1 METYD
6 FLQEV
11 VKPFINSDYQD
22 FSSKKVEGY
31 SLFVSKFEKPYVQ
44 AMVRGDILE
53 LLQNIEVKYVEVTKR
68 EANLYKSQISRWYVN
83 GFTDTYNGC
92 RRNDLKHPFVNHDY
106 LTLASKF
113 KPVEDLNCGQW
124 NKDKF
129 RKYSINLGRY
139 EGILFYVAERE
150 TILSI
155 EKKEVKSKTPV
166 SEVIK
171 EENVF
176 NLDGQNDMQVVN
188 TANCDIPRET
198 TANCR
203 VTSNR
208 KGRKQAFCNLS
219 NHSLVGIVTDKTNSF
234 QLGQE
239 ISQVIVSEINSES
252 RPQEVVALTIALEIC
267 ELIPNLEENKRAYF
281 EILKKETGISFV
293 LKTFYNNYNLF
304 CDKEHNYKDKAK
316 TLSNHNGSKT
326 DLNLIID
333 YKNSFQEIKNKY
345 KNQA

>member
-1 METYD
+1 MEAYD
-6 FLQEV
+6 ILQEF
-11 VKPFINSDYQD
+11 VKPIVFGDYQD
-22 FSSKKVEGY
+22 FSSKKIEGY
-31 SLFVSKFEKPYVQ
+31 SLFVSEYKKPHVQ
-44 AMVRGDILE
+44 AMVRADILE
-53 LLQNIEVKYVEVTKR
+53 ILQNIEVKYCEVTKG
-68 EANLYKSQISRWYVN
+68 EADLHKSQISRWYVN

-92 RRNDLKHPFVNHDY
+92 RRNDLKHPLDNHDY
-106 LTLASKF
+106 LIQASKVN
-113 KPVEDLNCGQW
+113 PIEDLNSGQW

-129 RKYSINLGRY
+129 RKYTINLGRY

-155 EKKEVKSKTPV
+155 DKKDAKSKIPV

-188 TANCDIPRET
+188 TANCDIPSET
-198 TANCR
+198 TANCK

-219 NHSLVGIVTDKTNSF
+219 NHSLAGIVTDKTNSF

-239 ISQVIVSEINSES
+239 VSQVIVSEINSES

-281 EILKKETGISFV
+281 KILKKETGISFV

-304 CDKEHNYKDKAK
+304 CNKEHNYKEKAK
-316 TLSNHNGSKT
+316 ELSNHDGPKT
-326 DLNLIID
+326 GLNLIVD
-333 YKNSFQEIKNKY
+333 YKKSFQEIKNKY
-345 KNQA
+345 KNKA